1 MEPKQSSKSSE
12 TRPRMTDPAAFSRD
26 ELQQLIGTIE
36 SDPVS
41 ALSELT
47 AHAKKKDARIM
58 IDRLLTNREPVLFA
72 LKSDLPKARKNAARL
87 LGTLGRASDASA
99 LSAALQS
106 ETALLVIPS
115 MLLALGSIGGG
126 IAKSTLE
133 NYRTPAAQD
142 ESEEKHIRE
151 IAAALQKARAALER
165 DVPLPTRTKLSSPQD
180 VLLVSPI
187 GFQSLLQKELAALGF
202 AASIR
207 PDGVL
212 THTDDLKKLFTVRC
226 ASEVLLP
233 VAASLPLDPEKIAAA
248 SGEGLTRP
256 YRVELRNY
264 AGERSGFIRRITS
277 VLGGGD
283 NPSRYADELRI
294 VCRNQV
300 CDVFIRPCN
309 VPDTRFAYRKRA
321 IAASIH
327 PATAA
332 CLAQYALSFSTV
344 DRPIVLDPFCGSG
357 TLLFELEKIAPG
369 ATLLGVDVSDQ
380 ALSAARVNAKAARS
394 KSRFIQKDILK
405 FVPREPFDLVLC
417 NMPFGNRV
425 GTHATNEVLY
435 RGFVRLLPCLL
446 SPGGIA
452 VLYTMEYQ
460 LLKACLKQEKHLSF
474 VTSMQTEAGGLNPR
488 VTVVRRNAD

>member
-1 MEPKQSSKSSE
+1 MAPKQSSTSSE
-12 TRPRMTDPAAFSRD
+12 TRPRMTEIAAVSKD
-26 ELQQLIGTIE
+26 ELQQLIGAIE

-41 ALSELT
+41 ALSDLT

-58 IDRLLTNREPVLFA
+58 IDRLLNDREPVLFA

-87 LGTLGRASDASA
+87 LGALGRPGDASVLSDA
-99 LSAALQS
+99 LQV
-106 ETALLVIPS
+106 ETALFVVPS
-115 MLLALGSIGGG
+115 ILLALGSVGGD
-126 IAKSTLE
+126 IAKSALNE
-133 NYRTPAAQD
+133 YRAPAAQD

-151 IAAALQKARAALER
+151 IDTALQKARAALER
-165 DVPLPTRTKLSSPQD
+165 DMPLPMRTKLSAPQD

-187 GFQSLLQKELAALGF
+187 GFQTFLQKELATLGLQ
-202 AASIR
+202 AIIH

-212 THTDDLKKLFTVRC
+212 AHTDDLKTLFTARC

-233 VAASLPLDPEKIAAA
+233 VAKSLPLDPEKIAAA
-248 SGEGLTRP
+248 SGERLTRP
-256 YRVELRNY
+256 YRVELRGY
-264 AGERSGFIRRITS
+264 TGERAGFIRRITS
-277 VLGGGD
+277 ALGGGD

-294 VCRNQV
+294 VCHNQA
-300 CDVFIRPCN
+300 CDVLIRPCN

-332 CLAQYALSFSTV
+332 CLARYALSFSAI

-357 TLLFELEKIAPG
+357 TLLFELEKVAPG

-405 FVPREPFDLVLC
+405 FVPREPFDLVLS

-435 RGFVRLLPCLL
+435 RGFVRLLPRLL

-460 LLKACLKQEKHLSF
+460 LLKACLQREKHLSF